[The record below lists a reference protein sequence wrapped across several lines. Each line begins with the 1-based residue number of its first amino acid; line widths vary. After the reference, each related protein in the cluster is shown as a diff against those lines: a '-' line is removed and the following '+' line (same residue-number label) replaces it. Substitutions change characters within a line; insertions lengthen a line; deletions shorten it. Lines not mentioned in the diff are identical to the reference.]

1 MSDSSIQTAG
11 GAAVL
16 GDVKVEGGDFIGRD
30 QITINVTWQAAP
42 FTLKQEPDLDRL
54 RADYLAYLLDA
65 YQHLDFKGLPQ
76 VEKIAQQLPL
86 DAVYVPLRAR
96 PEVPEGE
103 TWWRVAG
110 RPWKGEERVEDETEA
125 LVSAADRQ
133 AVTTEPVFT
142 DQALAD
148 APALVVLG
156 DPGAGKSTLLKVL
169 ALALARR
176 QEGPLPILVPLNAY
190 AAALEQR
197 EISLHDFLAG
207 YFVTRQHRLRDVGPL
222 FDAALEKGQAVV
234 LLDGLDEVQAN
245 RAFLG
250 RLIQDFA
257 AEYIPDPVPEQ
268 GPVHGNRLVVTS
280 RIVGYREAPL
290 TGSRWRTYTLVD
302 FSREEIERFADRWAL
317 AFEIAIHGDTETAR
331 QAAYKERDDLLAA
344 IFASP
349 GIERLASNPL
359 LLTILALIKRQ
370 GVTLPQRRVE
380 LYELYLRTL
389 INAWNKARSLDQRP
403 VGPEMDYLETVQ
415 VLAPLSLWL
424 RETNPTA
431 GLVSHTALE
440 DWLTHYYR
448 SEWEMATGPACREA
462 REFLRAVN
470 RYSNLLVERGQD
482 QYGFLHLTFEEML
495 AAKGIAAQAQ
505 LGPAGAVETI
515 LRHLDD
521 PNWHE
526 TILLAVGVLGVVA
539 QQPLAAGEVLR
550 QLCQV
555 GLTGDKQGQNI
566 LIAGEALLDVG
577 EVGVGRRAAVRV
589 TDCLVETMQGA
600 GVPARTRRQAGLV
613 LGRLGWQPDDLDAF
627 VEIPPG
633 PFLYGEDRKRRE
645 IPYRYWIGRYP
656 VTNAHYAR
664 FVEDGGYEQRKF
676 WSEEGWAWRKGD
688 YDSQVKE
695 DWLRKWLARR
705 PPERRDRP
713 FWWDDPEQ
721 NNPIFPVVGISWFE
735 AEAYCRWLT
744 EQLQTANRKLRTLHR
759 GALEVVDSGPGNL
772 VVRLPTE
779 EEWERAVRSTD
790 GRAYPWGNT
799 FEVWR
804 ANTEESDTEK
814 RLGIYTTAVCT
825 YPQGASPEGLWDGAG
840 NVWEW
845 TASEWEPGSEWRV
858 VRGGSWDYYHRYAR
872 CAYRDRDIPVSFFFS
887 YVGLR
892 VVVSLALPP
901 SEF

>member
-1 MSDSSIQTAG
+1 MADPSIETEG
-11 GAAVL
+11 GAAVR
-16 GDVKVEGGDFIGRD
+16 GDVTAGTFIGRD
-30 QITINVTWQAAP
+30 QVTINVTWQAAP
-42 FTLKQEPDLDRL
+42 FTLKQEPDLDHL
-54 RADYLAYLLDA
+54 RAGYLAYLLDA
-65 YQHLDFKGLPQ
+65 YQHLDFKGLPP
-76 VEKIAQQLPL
+76 VEKIAQQLTL
-86 DAVYVPLRAR
+86 DAVYEPLRAR
-96 PEVPEGE
+96 PEMPQGE

-125 LVSAADRQ
+125 LVSAPDRQ
-133 AVTTEPVFT
+133 TLVAEPVLA
-142 DQALAD
+142 DQALAG

-176 QEGPLPILVPLNAY
+176 ADGPLPILVPLNAY

-197 EISLHDFLAG
+197 EISLHDFLVH
-207 YFVTRQHRLRDVGPL
+207 YFATRQHRLKDLGPL
-222 FDAALEKGQAVV
+222 FNAALEAGQAVV
-234 LLDGLDEVQAN
+234 LLDGLDEVQTN
-245 RAFLG
+245 RAFLV
-250 RLIQDFA
+250 RLVQDFA
-257 AEYIPDPVPEQ
+257 AEYVPEP
-268 GPVHGNRLVVTS
+268 GHGEGGAPGNRLVVTS

-302 FSREEIERFADRWAL
+302 FSREEIERFADRWTL
-317 AFEIAIHGDTETAR
+317 AFETAIHGDTETAR

-448 SEWEMATGPACREA
+448 SEWDMATGPACREA

-470 RYSNLLVERGQD
+470 RYSNLLVERGPD

-526 TILLAVGVLGVVA
+526 TILLAVGTLGVVA

-550 QLCQV
+550 HLCDV
-555 GLTGDKQGQNI
+555 RLEGGARGQNVI
-566 LIAGEALLDVG
+566 TAGEALLDVG

-600 GVPARTRRQAGLV
+600 DVPARTRRQAGLV

-633 PFLYGEDRKRRE
+633 PILYGEDRKRRE

-664 FVEDGGYEQRKF
+664 FVEGGGYEQREF
-676 WSEEGWAWRKGD
+676 WSEEGWAWK
-688 YDSQVKE
+688 VKE
-695 DWLRKWLARR
+695 KREQPGR
-705 PPERRDRP
+705 
-713 FWWDDPEQ
+713 WDDPGL
-721 NNPIFPVVGISWFE
+721 NNPIFPVVGVTWFE
-735 AEAYCRWLT
+735 AAAYGKWLT
-744 EQLQTANRKLRTLHR
+744 ERLQAAGFQFQVWRDGQLATF
-759 GALEVVDSGPGNL
+759 NL
-772 VVRLPTE
+772 GSEAHVVRLPTE

-790 GRAYPWGNT
+790 GRTYPWGSA

-814 RLGIYTTAVCT
+814 KFGIYTTAVCT
-825 YPQGASPEGLWDGAG
+825 YPQGASPEGVWDGAG

-845 TASEWEPGSEWRV
+845 TASEWEPASEQRV
-858 VRGGSWDYYHRYAR
+858 VRGGSWDFFQWCAR
-872 CAYRDRDIPVSFFFS
+872 CAYRGGFIPDFFDSF
-887 YVGLR
+887 VGLR

-901 SEF
+901 SES

>member
-1 MSDSSIQTAG
+1 MSDPPIQTGG
-11 GAAVL
+11 GAAVR
-16 GDVKVEGGDFIGRD
+16 GNVTAGTFIGRD
-30 QITINVTWQAAP
+30 QVAINVTWQAAP
-42 FTLKQEPDLDRL
+42 FTLKQEPDLDHL
-54 RADYLAYLLDA
+54 RADYLTYLLDA
-65 YQHLDFKGLPQ
+65 YQHLDFKWLPQ

-96 PEVPEGE
+96 PEVPKGE

-110 RPWKGEERVEDETEA
+110 RPWKGEEMVEDKTGA
-125 LVSAADRQ
+125 LASAPDRQ
-133 AVTTEPVFT
+133 IFVAEPVLA

-148 APALVVLG
+148 ASALIILG

-176 QEGPLPILVPLNAY
+176 ADGPLPILVPLNAY

-207 YFVTRQHRLRDVGPL
+207 YFATRQHRLRDIGPL

-245 RAFLG
+245 RAFLV
-250 RLIQDFA
+250 RLIQDLA
-257 AEYIPDPVPEQ
+257 AEYIPDPVPEK
-268 GPVHGNRLVVTS
+268 GPAHGNRLVVTS

-302 FSREEIERFADRWAL
+302 FSREEIRRFADRWTL
-317 AFEIAIHGDTETAR
+317 AFETATHGDTETVR

-344 IFASP
+344 IFANP

-359 LLTILALIKRQ
+359 LLTILALAQRQ
-370 GVTLPQRRVE
+370 GVTLLQRRVE

-403 VGPEMDYLETVQ
+403 AGPEMDYLETVQ

-424 RETNPTA
+424 REINPAA

-440 DWLTHYYR
+440 DWLTQYYR
-448 SEWEMATGPACREA
+448 REWEMASGPASREA

-470 RYSNLLVERGQD
+470 RYSSVLVERGQG

-505 LGPAGAVETI
+505 LGADEAVETI

-526 TILLAVGVLGVVA
+526 TILLAVGTLGVVA

-550 QLCQV
+550 HLCDAR
-555 GLTGDKQGQNI
+555 LEGDARGQNVI
-566 LIAGEALLDVG
+566 TAGEALLDVG

-600 GVPARTRRQAGLV
+600 DVPARTRRQAGLV

-633 PFLYGEDRKRRE
+633 LFLYGDDRKRRE
-645 IPYRYWIGRYP
+645 IPYRYWIGCYP
-656 VTNAHYAR
+656 VVNACYAR

-676 WSEEGWAWRKGD
+676 WSKEGWAWRQGD
-688 YDSQVKE
+688 YDSQVT
-695 DWLRKWLARR
+695 DDLLLQLLALR

-713 FWWDDPEQ
+713 FWWNDPEW
-721 NNPIFPVVGISWFE
+721 NNLIFPVVGISWFE

-744 EQLQTANRKLRTLHR
+744 EQLQTSNCKMRVWRR
-759 GALEVVDSGPGNL
+759 GVLEDVDSGPGNL
-772 VVRLPTE
+772 VVRLPE
-779 EEWERAVRSTD
+779 EKEWERAARSTD
-790 GRAYPWGNT
+790 GWEYPWGDE
-799 FEVWR
+799 FEAWR
-804 ANTEESDTEK
+804 ANTWENGCGNTM
-814 RLGIYTTAVCT
+814 AACT
-825 YPQGASPEGLWDGAG
+825 YPQGASPEGLWDGVG

-845 TASEWEPGSEWRV
+845 TASEWEPASERRV
-858 VRGGSWDYYHRYAR
+858 VRGGSWNYDQWLAR
-872 CAYRDRDIPVSFFFS
+872 CTIRFRNFPGGFVNN
-887 YVGLR
+887 VGMR